1 MNPQIEAILNKAQE
15 SLGAA
20 RLLAEQGYPD
30 FAASRAYYTM
40 FYTAEA
46 LLLLKGLSYS
56 SHSAVIAAYGK
67 EFSKTSELDP
77 KFHKYMIAA
86 QDFRSQGDYAY
97 GEGVSTSHANSAI
110 EWASEFL
117 EAAKVFISAVA

>member
-15 SLGAA
+15 SLAAA
-20 RLLAEQGYPD
+20 RLLAEQSYPG

-77 KFHKYMIAA
+77 KYHKYMIAA

-97 GEGVSTSHANSAI
+97 GESVSLSHANSAI
-110 EWASEFL
+110 EWANEFL
-117 EAAKVFISAVA
+117 DAATVFVSQA

>member
-1 MNPQIEAILNKAQE
+1 MNPQIKAILDKAQE
-15 SLGAA
+15 SLDAA

-97 GEGVSTSHANSAI
+97 GEGVSPSHTNSAI
-110 EWASEFL
+110 EWANEFL
-117 EAAKVFISAVA
+117 EAAKSLIAQA